1 MKITGFLRVIIKFP
15 LFALA
20 LTGYFMTSM
29 IIVTMCGFNFTRAR
43 PYLTKV
49 IALTGK
55 VGLKIIGIK
64 VMPKF
69 TKRNPVE
76 NFLIVSNHLSYLD
89 VLIISSYFPSCFIT
103 SKEMKE
109 TFFLG
114 QLCLL
119 GGCLFVDRKNRSNI
133 HNEVKELTSA
143 LYRGLNVA
151 IFPEAA
157 TTNGTSVL
165 AFRRP
170 LFQAALDAGAKVL
183 PICLNYKSID
193 AQELS
198 LQNRDLLFWYD
209 EMPFLGHVLKL
220 FAQKKIVVELTVFP
234 SFYAQECS
242 DKIELSQKC
251 YELISAE
258 YKKIVS

>member
-1 MKITGFLRVIIKFP
+1 MKIAGFLRVIVKFP

-20 LTGYFMTSM
+20 LVGYFITSM
-29 IIVTMCGFNFTRAR
+29 IVAIMCGFNFTRAR

-64 VMPKF
+64 VVPKF
-69 TKRNPVE
+69 TKVNPVE

-103 SKEMKE
+103 SKEMRE

-133 HNEVKELTSA
+133 HNEVKELTNA
-143 LYRGLNVA
+143 LSSGLNVA

-157 TTNGTSVL
+157 TSNGTSVL

-183 PICLNYKSID
+183 PMCLNYKSID
-193 AQELS
+193 GQELS
-198 LQNRDLLFWYD
+198 LKNKDLFFWYD
-209 EMPFLGHVLKL
+209 EMPFLGHALKL
-220 FAQKKIVVELTVFP
+220 FAQKKMVVELTVFP
-234 SFYAQECS
+234 SFYAQEYP
-242 DKIELSQKC
+242 DKIELSRKC
-251 YELISAE
+251 YESINAE
-258 YKKIVS
+258 YKKILS